1 MNDTVSARDQILGTI
16 RKAKASQATDTQS
29 RDAQSPDAQSPD
41 ERITAKRR
49 GTIPARVDKDHPAL
63 VELFVEHATALSATV
78 ARVDDAA
85 EVPGAVAEYLAGEN
99 LPAAVRA
106 APDPTLQAL
115 PWDTRPALTVSYG
128 RSHGA
133 DEVSL
138 TPAFAAVAETGTL
151 MLRSGADHPTTL
163 NFLPDTHV
171 VVLRASQVVG
181 PYEEA
186 WDQLRKTGPI
196 PRAVNFVSGP
206 SRTADIEQ
214 TIQLGAHGPR
224 RLHIILIEDGPLAV
238 HGAGIGGSDG
248 G

>member
-1 MNDTVSARDQILGTI
+1 MSDAREQILGTI
-16 RKAKASQATDTQS
+16 RRARGGATDAET
-29 RDAQSPDAQSPD
+29 RADLEA
-41 ERITAKRR
+41 RLNGHRR
-49 GTIPARVDKDHPAL
+49 GTIPQRVDRSHADL
-63 VELFVEHATALSATV
+63 VDLFVEKVRALSGTV
-78 ARVDDAA
+78 DRVASADA
-85 EVPGAVAEYLAGEN
+85 VPGAVADYLASEN
-99 LPAAVRA
+99 LPATIRA
-106 APDPTLQAL
+106 APSPAIESL
-115 PWDTRPALTVSYG
+115 PWDARPALTVSYG
-128 RSHGA
+128 RSFGK
-133 DEVSL
+133 DEVGV

-181 PYEEA
+181 PYEDA
-186 WDQLRKTGPI
+186 WAKLRDAGAM

-224 RLHIILIEDGPLAV
+224 RLHIVLIEDDTGD
-238 HGAGIGGSDG
+238 GDGDG